1 MATKRYSIVS
11 REGATLFTFTTPP
24 PQEVRDVLRTAK
36 DCRWMP
42 FQKQWKCTNDRLRM
56 RLERLLADAGWA
68 MGQSVTP
75 ELAPLNVRTSTDAN
89 GTVRLA
95 FNRKFSTDSEREMA
109 DKLKAVSCIDASD
122 KLVWL
127 CSPAKER
134 EVRNIL
140 SMYSV
145 GDSTT
150 SPKPG
155 SVPVQDNQE
164 KQSVNLSHNNG
175 NTVTLTFP
183 DGIPPPERLAEFRGA
198 LSALGYLVS
207 AKTDLGEGKTSDDA
221 DISEPAPKRPRRL
234 GSYSVVRASKDV
246 GGDDQVYDD

>member
-11 REGATLFTFTTPP
+11 RDGATLFTFTTPP

-95 FNRKFSTDSEREMA
+95 FNRKFSSESEKEMA
-109 DKLKAVSCIDASD
+109 EKLKAVSCIDASD

-150 SPKPG
+150 NPQPG
-155 SVPVQDNQE
+155 SVPVHDSKE
-164 KQSVNLSHNNG
+164 KQSVNMSHNNN

-183 DGIPPPERLAEFRGA
+183 DGIPPPDRIAEMRGA
-198 LSALGYLVS
+198 LTALGYLVS
-207 AKTDLGEGKTSDDA
+207 AKDDLGDGKTSDDTEV
-221 DISEPAPKRPRRL
+221 SSEEPASKRPKKL
-234 GSYSVVRASKDV
+234 SGYSVVRAAEK
-246 GGDDQVYDD
+246 